1 MDAAP
6 NQPTGIPTPDAGAVP
21 SPVATPTPEGLTVPP
36 PPPTAEAAQIPTVQP
51 TPAEGLPSTAPAYT
65 PDASISDASV
75 NTATSSESTASPEAS
90 EQPDA
95 LVKAFE
101 VIFEPMTITEMTTFV
116 NDYMTRT
123 RANGGPKAEE
133 DLERVANAYA
143 ETIKKKMGITDP
155 TPVH

>member
-65 PDASISDASV
+65 PDATTT
-75 NTATSSESTASPEAS
+75 TATTEASSSPETS
-90 EQPDA
+90 EEQPEDS
-95 LVKAFE
+95 LGKAFG
-101 VIFEPMTITEMTTFV
+101 VIFKNMTVTEMTKFI
-116 NDYMTRT
+116 NNYMTRT
-123 RANGGPKAEE
+123 RQAGGPGMEE
-133 DLERVANAYA
+133 DLEEVSEAYIR
-143 ETIKKKMGITDP
+143 TVKNKMGITDTP
-155 TPVH
+155 PVH